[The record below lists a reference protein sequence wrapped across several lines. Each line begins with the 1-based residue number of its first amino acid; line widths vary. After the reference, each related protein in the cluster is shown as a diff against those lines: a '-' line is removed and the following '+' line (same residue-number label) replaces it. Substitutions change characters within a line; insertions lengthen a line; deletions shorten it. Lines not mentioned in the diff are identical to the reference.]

1 MGCDIHG
8 IIEQRKPGGQWEV
21 CPAQIEYFSRDYN
34 VFAHLG
40 GVRTGGDV
48 KPVAA
53 SRGLPSDACHDT
65 HMKNCVYVSESV
77 TNGCVSK
84 SRAEDWISKGSSK
97 WYREGVFVT
106 NPDWHS
112 HSWCTLNEL
121 WRSLNRIGWNV
132 FNDYKHLSGIMGLSE
147 KLGHECRFVFWFDN

>member
-8 IIEQRKPGGQWEV
+8 IIEQRKPGGNWTK
-21 CPAQIEYFSRDYN
+21 CPAQIKRLSRDYAI
-34 VFAHLG
+34 FAHLG
-40 GVRTGGDV
+40 GARNYQGLD
-48 KPVAA
+48 PAA
-53 SRGLPSDACHDT
+53 SRRGLPADACHAT
-65 HMKNCVYVSESV
+65 HIENCKYVSESGKDETV
-77 TNGCVSK
+77 TLV
-84 SRAEDWISKGSSK
+84 RAEEWISKGYSR

-121 WRSLNRIGWNV
+121 KTALAKIGY
-132 FNDYKHLSGIMGLSE
+132 DPDECYMLLAGIMAMTE